1 MKSRYGSSPEV
12 AESKNSQQSFNVK
25 PKEQKLFVYLTCIY
39 IFSWYL
45 QIGLRVDIL
54 GTIRFEFILGA
65 ILSVCAA
72 IKLVNERKS
81 TPLKGPV
88 IFFFSVVAFYTAFSY
103 DHAQSWNI
111 FFNRVVKFSMLAAFI
126 AAFVRTEWALKL
138 IIGAFLLAMLK
149 MGQEGFMGTLTGGMI
164 WQNQGIPRL
173 HGVTPLY
180 RHPNSYSGMAV
191 GCLPF
196 IFYLY
201 PVATRWQ
208 KAFLAVL
215 FAFSI
220 VIIVFTGSRT
230 GYVATALLGLYFWR
244 EKLRIH
250 KFKYTLIGL
259 TVIIL
264 AYVALP
270 EAYVGRIE
278 SIFTLDEA
286 EGSSSD
292 ARIQIIKDALS
303 VFFTKPWGVGVAA
316 FPSVRIDMFGRFQD
330 THNLY
335 LELLTNMS
343 IFGLLAFFV
352 FILKIIVVN
361 KKIAE
366 NSNHSPFI
374 RAMSKAIIGFIYA
387 RLFLGLFGMDTYEIY
402 WWFALGLTIAIYRI
416 SEDTNNSNG
425 SNRNSN
431 FRLTAKRYI
440 GKVPVGSTSQ
450 KFQLN

>member
-1 MKSRYGSSPEV
+1 MKSKYRSSHEV
-12 AESKNSQQSFNVK
+12 AESSNSQQSYNAK
-25 PKEQKLFVYLTCIY
+25 PKEQRLFVYLTCIY

-45 QIGLRVDIL
+45 QIGLRVDFL

-65 ILSVCAA
+65 FLSVCAA
-72 IKLVNERKS
+72 IKLLNEKKS

-149 MGQEGFMGTLTGGMI
+149 MGQEGFMGTLTGGMV

-201 PVATRWQ
+201 PIANRWQ
-208 KAFLAVL
+208 KALLGLLLV
-215 FAFSI
+215 FSI
-220 VIIVFTGSRT
+220 TIIVFTGSRT

-244 EKLRIH
+244 EKLRLH

-259 TVIIL
+259 LVIL
-264 AYVALP
+264 VAYLALP
-270 EAYVGRIE
+270 EAYVGRIQ
-278 SIFTLDEA
+278 SIFTLEEA

-292 ARIQIIKDALS
+292 ARIQIMKDAILVFLS
-303 VFFTKPWGVGVAA
+303 NPWGVGVAA

-343 IFGLLAFFV
+343 ILGISAFFLFV
-352 FILKIIVVN
+352 RRIITAV
-361 KKIAE
+361 
-366 NSNHSPFI
+366 SYTH
-374 RAMSKAIIGFIYA
+374 
-387 RLFLGLFGMDTYEIY
+387 
-402 WWFALGLTIAIYRI
+402 LT
-416 SEDTNNSNG
+416 
-425 SNRNSN
+425 
-431 FRLTAKRYI
+431 L
-440 GKVPVGSTSQ
+440 PTSD
-450 KFQLN
+450 LV

>member
-1 MKSRYGSSPEV
+1 MKSRNGNSHEV
-12 AESKNSQQSFNVK
+12 AEKILSQKSFNAK
-25 PKEQKLFVYLTCIY
+25 PKEQKLFVYLTSIY

-65 ILSVCAA
+65 FLSVCAA
-72 IKLVNERKS
+72 IKLINEKKS

-88 IFFFSVVAFYTAFSY
+88 LFFFSVVAFYTAFSY
-103 DHAQSWNI
+103 DHTQSWDI
-111 FFNRVVKFSMLAAFI
+111 FLNRVVKFSLLAAFI

-149 MGQEGFMGTLTGGMI
+149 MGQEGFMGTLTGGMV

-201 PVATRWQ
+201 PIANRWQ
-208 KAFLAVL
+208 KALLGFLL
-215 FAFSI
+215 IFSI
-220 VIIVFTGSRT
+220 TIIVFTGSRT
-230 GYVATALLGLYFWR
+230 GYVATALLGIYFWR

-250 KFKYTLIGL
+250 KFKYIFIGL
-259 TVIIL
+259 SIIIISYL
-264 AYVALP
+264 ALPDAYVD
-270 EAYVGRIE
+270 RIQ

-286 EGSSSD
+286 EGSSS
-292 ARIQIIKDALS
+292 ATRLQIIKDSLAVFLS
-303 VFFTKPWGVGVAA
+303 NPWGVGVAA
-316 FPSVRIDMFGRFQD
+316 FPSVRIDMFGRSQD

-343 IFGLLAFFV
+343 ILGVFAFFIFV
-352 FILKIIVVN
+352 IKIVLVN
-361 KKIAE
+361 KELA
-366 NSNHSPFI
+366 P
-374 RAMSKAIIGFIYA
+374 
-387 RLFLGLFGMDTYEIY
+387 LFGSTASPRISAPLTVGAN
-402 WWFALGLTIAIYRI
+402 ALAERYRI
-416 SEDTNNSNG
+416 RNAPQLPQG
-425 SNRNSN
+425 LANRYS
-431 FRLTAKRYI
+431 RY
-440 GKVPVGSTSQ
+440 
-450 KFQLN
+450 